1 MEINQTSLREKV
13 TNAFRERNIP
23 VKRDEIA
30 AALTDAESCKWIKS
44 HLGPDNL
51 LSKEES
57 ALYAKLEATGS
68 LKSILQG
75 QEISSTR
82 PFLDDEIRDA
92 IGSLRASTAAIEN
105 QTETLKLQ
113 CKELKSQIRSPNQSR
128 QRESRAW
135 GQLNKKH
142 ALEKQQTDVTVEDL
156 THEFETSLG
165 AVQSLLSTES
175 STLLPMLAGKLKDDD
190 RSMLG
195 LEKIA
200 STVQIDGDDKEL
212 SRRATQ
218 LTAKLAGYLAE
229 EIHSRLDRL
238 YLEAI
243 HNGASGA
250 DQGEDKNTQL
260 ATFQE
265 EINSLY
271 SEIEILSE
279 MTTQQQ
285 FKVPILRALQ
295 SRGTETRSTS
305 QQQLE
310 QILDTIIQLT
320 QSAERITERLINR
333 QSHRI
338 AINYLSTK
346 YKSEQDKKQSEQQTN
361 ISTTAQKQISR
372 LSYAPST
379 PGNTERKSSIP
390 LPLDHGSK
398 ALEQLL
404 RRLGVSIVDLV
415 ESGLAENTSASLDGK
430 KQHMLEMLQN
440 LQSTA
445 ESPLSVHLGPAD
457 QTAQLLHSA
466 LYADS
471 NFEVSM
477 ADGAP
482 EQRLSSLECQIEALR
497 KGIDGLNVDILH
509 GEDKAQKKF
518 MERWG

>member
-1 MEINQTSLREKV
+1 MEINQTSLQEKV
-13 TNAFRERNIP
+13 TNAFRERSIP

-30 AALTDAESCKWIKS
+30 AALTDAESCKWIES

-57 ALYAKLEATGS
+57 TLYAKLEATGS
-68 LKSILQG
+68 LKGILQG

-113 CKELKSQIRSPNQSR
+113 CKELKSQIRNANQSR

-142 ALEKQQTDVTVEDL
+142 ALERQQTDVTVEDL
-156 THEFETSLG
+156 THKFETSLG
-165 AVQSLLSTES
+165 AVQALLSTES
-175 STLLPMLAGKLKDDD
+175 STFLPMLAGKLKDDD

-195 LEKIA
+195 LERIA

-212 SRRATQ
+212 STRATQ

-229 EIHSRLDRL
+229 EVRSRLDRL

-250 DQGEDKNTQL
+250 DQDEDKNTPL
-260 ATFQE
+260 ATLQE

-271 SEIEILSE
+271 SEIEILAE

-295 SRGTETRSTS
+295 SRSTETRSTS

-320 QSAERITERLINR
+320 QSAERITERLIKR

-346 YKSEQDKKQSEQQTN
+346 YTYEQNKKQSEQQTSK
-361 ISTTAQKQISR
+361 STTAQKQISR

-379 PGNTERKSSIP
+379 PGNTERKSSIS

-404 RRLGVSIVDLV
+404 RRLGISIVDLV
-415 ESGLAENTSASLDGK
+415 ESGLAEDASASLDEK

-445 ESPLSVHLGPAD
+445 ESPLSVHLGPAE
-457 QTAQLLHSA
+457 QAAQLLHSA

-471 NFEVSM
+471 KFEVSM
-477 ADGAP
+477 ADDAP
-482 EQRLSSLECQIEALR
+482 EQRLSSLECQIETLR